1 MHLTESL
8 SLDHLADTV
17 SLSRSRLIHLFQE
30 VYHVAP
36 YQYYLS
42 QKCKLAQSML
52 SRTTLPVSAISTQL
66 GFLDP
71 HHFSSFFKKQYGL
84 SPASYRKLHTAPG
97 NFPT

>member
-8 SLDHLADTV
+8 SLGSSGRYRFPVPL
-17 SLSRSRLIHLFQE
+17 RLIHLFQE

-71 HHFSSFFKKQYGL
+71 HHFSFFFKKQCGL